1 MLNNAVVRRFG
12 SIESLAFDGL
22 IQMTSVYDQRG
33 TPDRVDYVTTKTA
46 LIGLTR
52 AAAAPVSQILCEFVS
67 QSHWEDIP
75 NSVRHEAKR
84 SLLNY
89 LAVAFAG
96 AHDPTLNILV
106 DTLAAY
112 SAGPHCSLIGRA
124 EKTDM

>member
-1 MLNNAVVRRFG
+1 M
-12 SIESLAFDGL
+12 
-22 IQMTSVYDQRG
+22 
-33 TPDRVDYVTTKTA
+33 
-46 LIGLTR
+46 
-52 AAAAPVSQILCEFVS
+52 CEFVS

-89 LAVAFAG
+89 LAVAFADY
-96 AHDPTLNILV
+96 HDPTLNILV

-112 SAGPHCSLIGRA
+112 SAGPHCSLIGHA